1 MAARAAI
8 SDRTFDQV
16 GRVPH
21 NLCVRRPGA
30 LTHPENENARD
41 LAASGAFRNDL
52 VAHRIM
58 HRPVQLLDRVSS
70 FLVPCIFRLGQPCV
84 SGLPRTQHAYAAPAT
99 NLRVA
104 PNLQSISLCRR
115 WIIELPRLSH
125 LPRCRWR
132 SPGLPRFL
140 TLAAPLNRCRVAPP
154 PALRLHR
161 RWIPESPRVSHPS
174 AVPIDQ
180 FTRLPRLVSPSV
192 SPTTSFRVAPNPVSS
207 GTG

>member
-1 MAARAAI
+1 MLRQEDI
-8 SDRTFDQV
+8 RESR
-16 GRVPH
+16 
-21 NLCVRRPGA
+21 N
-30 LTHPENENARD
+30 PEPNENARD
-41 LAASGAFRNDL
+41 LAVSGAFRNDL

-70 FLVPCIFRLGQPCV
+70 FLDPCIFRLGQPCF

-115 WIIELPRLSH
+115 WIIESPRFSH
-125 LPRCRWR
+125 LPRSQGVRNQGNLKLH
-132 SPGLPRFL
+132 S
-140 TLAAPLNRCRVAPP
+140 LAAPLNRFRVAPP
-154 PALRLHR
+154 PALRLYR
-161 RWIPESPRVSHPS
+161 RWIPELPRVPHPS

-180 FTRLPRLVSPSV
+180 FTGLPRLVSPSV